1 MIPCQSCN
9 HENPVSARYCHS
21 CGTKLDRSKKRV
33 LAAVIADRH
42 EDGSFRWM
50 ARGHSM
56 LLVGGFLLLCALV
69 LRYIVIPDMPSAD
82 VPMMECEKK

>member
-1 MIPCQSCN
+1 MIPCQACL

-21 CGTKLDRSKKRV
+21 CGTKLDRSQKRV
-33 LAAVIADRH
+33 VAAVMADRQ

-56 LLVGGFLLLCALV
+56 LLVGAFMLLCALV
-69 LRYIVIPDMPSAD
+69 LRYIVVPPIPMAD
-82 VPMMECEKK
+82 VPMMEINTK